1 MKQYDIF
8 ISYRRTGGFES
19 ASLIAEKLR
28 GMGYSVFFD
37 VESLRSGKFN
47 EQLYN
52 VIERCKDVIVVL
64 PEKSLDRCSN
74 EDGTPNTE
82 DWVRKE
88 VAFAMAKNKN
98 IIPVMLAGFEWP
110 QVMPVGME
118 SLKDYQAIT
127 ATSHEYFD
135 LAMQRLAGYLQSK
148 PHKFA
153 ALKRLLTGITLILLV
168 VGIAYFSFLQIAK
181 SVCTSVANEMTY
193 GMGMVHELRE
203 DEEKI
208 ANAWMA
214 FVNDYNKAASQER
227 KQNLKD
233 DFLQL
238 MDSYNTSTEQIRTQI
253 RPSMEFSD
261 WQAFLLGLYST
272 QTEDIEA
279 LPLMVSSYCDDL
291 DTLVSN
297 VRRTIDINKSYETEN
312 MKFHFDFFEHSV
324 NMMYYS
330 YLQEICLFPASCR
343 KGHDQVSRSWNLF
356 PNVSLALPIEEY
368 EILAAKEVSIMEEL
382 LKNVNRELSVQSNE
396 LYDLDERID
405 ALDEMADALSDMI
418 GN

>member
-1 MKQYDIF
+1 MGKRYDIF
-8 ISYRRTGGFES
+8 VSYRRSGGFES
-19 ASLIAEKLR
+19 ANLMAEKLR

-52 VIERCKDVIVVL
+52 VIDRCRDVIVVL

-74 EDGTPNTE
+74 EDGSPNME

-88 VAFAMAKNKN
+88 VTFAMEKKKN

-110 QVMPVGME
+110 KVMPVGME
-118 SLKDYQAIT
+118 ALKDYQAIT

-135 LAMQRLAGYLQSK
+135 MAMQRMAGYLQSK

-153 ALKRLLTGITLILLV
+153 SLKRLLTGIALV
-168 VGIAYFSFLQIAK
+168 MLVAVIAYFCFLQIAK
-181 SVCTSVANEMTY
+181 PVCTSVANEMTF
-193 GMGMVHELRE
+193 GMGIVHELRM
-203 DEEKI
+203 DEENVSK
-208 ANAWMA
+208 AWMA
-214 FVNDYNKAASQER
+214 FVNDYNKAATSER

-238 MDSYNTSTEQIRTQI
+238 MDSYSASTEQIRKQI
-253 RPSMEFSD
+253 RPAMEFSD
-261 WQAFLLGLYST
+261 WQSFLLGLYGS

-279 LPLMVSSYCDDL
+279 IPLMVDSYCDDL

-356 PNVSLALPIEEY
+356 PNVSLALPVEEY
-368 EILAAKEVSIMEEL
+368 ETLAAKEVSIMDEL
-382 LKNVNRELSVQSNE
+382 LNNFNRELSVKSND
-396 LYDLDERID
+396 LYDLEERID
-405 ALDEMADALSDMI
+405 ALDEKADQI
-418 GN
+418 R